1 MTKKRDQEKKKPPN
15 AQQSE
20 PEGEKLPWL
29 MVFELRAVIVAKGPD
44 AAGREL
50 VKVLRDEKVK
60 KIMGDHG
67 IARMNLKFIDV
78 GVPKSRS
85 SIVTPPSGLVGAD
98 GKPLKH

>member
-1 MTKKRDQEKKKPPN
+1 
-15 AQQSE
+15 
-20 PEGEKLPWL
+20 

-60 KIMGDHG
+60 KIMDDHG
-67 IARMNLKFIDV
+67 IARMNLKLVDV